1 MDLIIDSLE
10 GQLNLPSSWI
20 SVYRL
25 TGMKK
30 ILYIVNESN

>member
-10 GQLNLPSSWI
+10 GKLNLPSSWI

-25 TGMKK
+25 TRMKK
-30 ILYIVNESN
+30 IALTGET